1 MRISD
6 WSSDVCSSD
15 LVGNRQPARCA
26 AQEDRLGKRAMHRD
40 METRNA
46 GGIGCAIHQTSAPP
60 PNEKNDRKKELAAK
74 AIDRPNTI
82 WISRRNPPDVSPNA
96 RVRTVAMMMITAMIL
111 ATGPWIDSSID
122 RSEKQTYEPQ

>member
-1 MRISD
+1 
-6 WSSDVCSSD
+6 
-15 LVGNRQPARCA
+15 
-26 AQEDRLGKRAMHRD
+26 MHRD

-96 RVRTVAMMMITAMIL
+96 RVRPVAMMMITAMIL
-111 ATGPWIDSSID
+111 ATGPW
-122 RSEKQTYEPQ
+122 RSEERRVGKECVSTCRSLWSPYN

>member
-1 MRISD
+1 
-6 WSSDVCSSD
+6 
-15 LVGNRQPARCA
+15 
-26 AQEDRLGKRAMHRD
+26 MHRD

-96 RVRTVAMMMITAMIL
+96 RVRPVAMMMITAMIL
-111 ATGPWIDSSID
+111 A
-122 RSEKQTYEPQ
+122 RSEERRVGKERVSTCRYRWWPGNSKKIKV